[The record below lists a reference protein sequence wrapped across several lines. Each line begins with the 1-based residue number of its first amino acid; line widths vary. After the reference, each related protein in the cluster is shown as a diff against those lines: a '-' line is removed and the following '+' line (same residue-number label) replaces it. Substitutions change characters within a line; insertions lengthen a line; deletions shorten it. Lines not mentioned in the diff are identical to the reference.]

1 MVESGSTLAEILD
14 AGQWCSPDFL
24 SYVDLHSLEH
34 AAVVDAHMEESSGD
48 EDNGVDAY
56 ADSSADLPGFGQS
69 NTINIEDPCFDQ
81 KLRRQ
86 KLLNLQRSVE
96 SLARTPMRPMQQ

>member
-1 MVESGSTLAEILD
+1 MNPQMMEGDVEQHSSNLQAPMIVPICPPGSSFASD
-14 AGQWCSPDFL
+14 
-24 SYVDLHSLEH
+24 
-34 AAVVDAHMEESSGD
+34 GD

-86 KLLNLQRSVE
+86 KLLNLQWSVE